1 MTLNST
7 FKLHNMIRAGL
18 QWFLFK
24 NGVCA
29 SNHFESGGFVKSDPS
44 VSHPDI
50 QMQFVPTA
58 MKEAGSSEI
67 IQHGYQVKLSTVLLR
82 KRKSWQPKE
91 KRRMDIGKG
100 KTQVSQ
106 LVIFCCRVRINFS
119 PETSENRLIG

>member
-91 KRRMDIGKG
+91 KRMDIGKG

-106 LVIFCCRVRINFS
+106 LVIFCCRDRINFS

>member
-7 FKLHNMIRAGL
+7 FKLHNMIRVGL

-91 KRRMDIGKG
+91 KRMDIGKG

-106 LVIFCCRVRINFS
+106 LVIFLLPSSHQFLTRDF
-119 PETSENRLIG
+119 

>member
-91 KRRMDIGKG
+91 KRMDIGKG

-106 LVIFCCRVRINFS
+106 LVIFCCRVCINFS

>member
-58 MKEAGSSEI
+58 MKEEGSSEI
-67 IQHGYQVKLSTVLLR
+67 IQHGYQVKLSTKSCFENERVGNQR
-82 KRKSWQPKE
+82 KNEW
-91 KRRMDIGKG
+91 I
-100 KTQVSQ
+100 
-106 LVIFCCRVRINFS
+106 
-119 PETSENRLIG
+119 

>member
-67 IQHGYQVKLSTVLLR
+67 IQHEYQVKLSTVLLR

-91 KRRMDIGKG
+91 KRMDIGKG

>member
-1 MTLNST
+1 
-7 FKLHNMIRAGL
+7 MIRAGL

-67 IQHGYQVKLSTVLLR
+67 IQHGYQVKLSTKSCFENERVGNQR
-82 KRKSWQPKE
+82 KNEW
-91 KRRMDIGKG
+91 I
-100 KTQVSQ
+100 
-106 LVIFCCRVRINFS
+106 
-119 PETSENRLIG
+119 

>member
-91 KRRMDIGKG
+91 KRMDIGKG

-106 LVIFCCRVRINFS
+106 LVIFCCRGRINFS

>member
-91 KRRMDIGKG
+91 KRMDIGKG

-106 LVIFCCRVRINFS
+106 LVIFCCRARINFS
-119 PETSENRLIG
+119 PETSENRFI

>member
-1 MTLNST
+1 MAYDHHHHPHRYYCYHNYYWYPCYILLLKSTSIGNNFYDYEQESLKPVTLNST

-67 IQHGYQVKLSTVLLR
+67 IQHGYQVKLSTVLL
-82 KRKSWQPKE
+82 
-91 KRRMDIGKG
+91 
-100 KTQVSQ
+100 
-106 LVIFCCRVRINFS
+106 
-119 PETSENRLIG
+119 